1 MLAYHLGDMDLS
13 IQKSKRY
20 VPQNDH
26 VHISHS
32 EARKLEYVG
41 LSQFWLL
48 YGYTLYK
55 HNVRLF
61 QINSFVCIID
71 SLTSCSKTWIIK

>member
-32 EARKLEYVG
+32 EARKFRVCWFVTILVAVRI
-41 LSQFWLL
+41 
-48 YGYTLYK
+48 YTTQTY
-55 HNVRLF
+55 
-61 QINSFVCIID
+61 S
-71 SLTSCSKTWIIK
+71 